1 MDTITLTNESP
12 LGQRSEYPDEYSPD
26 LLFAIP
32 RSENRAVLGL
42 GEDLPFRGLDI
53 WNAWELT
60 WLAMNGQPRVATAE
74 IQVPATSPNIVESK
88 SLKLYLN
95 SFSMSRY
102 DSADAVEGVI
112 AADLTQCAG
121 AGVHIS
127 LSSPETSDGQAVDKL
142 PGICIDDIEVDCD
155 NWDVD
160 ANLLAVDTSEL
171 VSESLHSHLLRSLC
185 PVTSQAD
192 TGSVLVTYEGPK
204 IAPASLLRYIVSF
217 RQHKDFHE
225 ACVER
230 MFLDIKDRCA
240 AEKLS
245 VYARYQ
251 RRGGIDIN
259 PFRSDFE
266 TETPNFRLWRQ

>member
-1 MDTITLTNESP
+1 MDTITLTRESP

-26 LLFAIP
+26 LLFAIS
-32 RSENRAVLGL
+32 RIENRATLGL
-42 GEDLPFRGLDI
+42 GEDLPFQGVDI

-60 WLAMNGQPRVATAE
+60 WLGMNGQPQVATLE

-102 DSADAVEGVI
+102 DSADTVRRVIEG
-112 AADLTQCAG
+112 DLTQYVG
-121 AGVHIS
+121 AGVHI
-127 LSSPETSDGQAVDKL
+127 LLCRPETNEGRAVDKL
-142 PGICIDDIEVDCD
+142 PGTCIDELEVDCD

-160 ANLLAVDTSEL
+160 ADLLAADSSDL
-171 VSESLHSHLLRSLC
+171 VSESLHSHCLRSLC

-192 TGSVLVTYEGPK
+192 TGSVLIAYEGPK
-204 IAPASLLRYIVSF
+204 IDPVSLLRYIVSF

-240 AEKLS
+240 PDKLS

-266 TETPNFRLWRQ
+266 TETLNLRLWRQ